1 MRPEPCLRRLPTV
14 RARALPARRIPSRS
28 DPPLDVRP
36 PPRRGAT
43 SRRYPS
49 FTHSPTESRDVTGS
63 VRAEPRPSG
72 KVDASAVVER
82 GVLSPRDVPD
92 VPFRVAPAEAATP
105 ERLAR
110 RLEQLRT
117 LDLLQRLV
125 DAHALVVRGEVDGER
140 EAAEAFG
147 RRPELRFVARR
158 RVEADHD
165 PVRALERA
173 MALVAAGRL
182 GPAEVA
188 EETRH
193 ALDIAAGEGDQ
204 ADARRELH

>member
-14 RARALPARRIPSRS
+14 RARALPARRIPSQS
-28 DPPLDVRP
+28 DPPSTCAHP
-36 PPRRGAT
+36 RGAT
-43 SRRYPS
+43 QRRDDTRALRIRQRS
-49 FTHSPTESRDVTGS
+49 HATVTGS

-82 GVLSPRDVPD
+82 GVLRPRDVPD

-125 DAHALVVRGEVDGER
+125 DAH
-140 EAAEAFG
+140 
-147 RRPELRFVARR
+147 
-158 RVEADHD
+158 
-165 PVRALERA
+165 
-173 MALVAAGRL
+173 
-182 GPAEVA
+182 
-188 EETRH
+188 
-193 ALDIAAGEGDQ
+193 
-204 ADARRELH
+204 